1 MSEFTPTP
9 EFEEKL
15 RLALATPEPEPGFA
29 QSLRS
34 RLSERAAAPAARR
47 SFRLRPAWGILL
59 GLVLLLVMA
68 VLIIGPQRVAA
79 EVQKLLGYIPGFGIV
94 EQNAALRV
102 LAEPVTQRRDGITV
116 TVKQAFLTS
125 DKTTVT
131 YSVEGVPWS
140 ALSHNE
146 NISGCT
152 ETPGLR
158 LPDGTLLEIIGGG
171 GPPMEIKMDYPAIP
185 ADIDKTTFVLP
196 CIQETLPGL
205 APENWELPLR
215 FVPAPGDLT
224 VMPVIDVSP
233 SPEPQLN
240 TPVPPKN
247 PLALLKVVDTGD
259 NYVLLGE
266 FRRTDANDP
275 SLPSG
280 SWWSVG
286 LQTITDA
293 TGQDVFNTVPN
304 DPSLQLPPSQP
315 EAEPWAYQIGKT
327 FTPPLTITYTGQST
341 FPADPNAKAELEFDA
356 GANPQVGQAWMLN
369 QDFELAGHKIRLV
382 SIQAVPQS
390 GFEFSFETSDPA
402 VSSVSV
408 EISGYIPDGGGGGG
422 SPRLT
427 QGKWS
432 EDLNYAE
439 QPTGKLKVVVSDL
452 MLYGEN
458 KTWQIQW
465 SPGTAQ
471 PGSPSLYGIS
481 LAVDRFIP
489 LSDGYYLIGH
499 TDWADGRITGVSP
512 AEWALKAYDSK
523 GQEVPLE
530 PASPDDAGLT
540 LEPDQWL
547 YKIYGKSFN
556 APLSL
561 RAAQMDVVFKQPVRL
576 TLDLRSYGFDGS
588 EAQLGTMWKIGGNPL
603 DVPGL
608 LATAYWV
615 TYTKSGDLL
624 GFEIGIDADPALQEL
639 PFSIESG
646 LDTQG
651 MSRVAGA
658 GGSNRDEATGRL
670 LSSVLTDA
678 KITFPLVLRADGA
691 TLNGK
696 WETTWNPPSSDPNAT
711 PSSVIQPCLTLAAWK
726 QAVGN
731 PPPLPAGLPEKALV
745 SRGAL
750 SPDPSLFIASL
761 DGSTAQGLVFGQG
774 SLSPDSTRLAYSGGG
789 NAQENHLNVMD
800 ISTKDNTLLTQ
811 DTFDLRPLWS
821 PDGTQIAFSR
831 LTSQGYNVFVMAA
844 DGKNVRALT
853 DTTDGIL
860 AAGWTP
866 DGRKVLAVTVQGSVQ
881 LLDVA
886 GGAAQSLSFIRQSGD
901 MDISI
906 SPDGQWIAFVDK
918 VPGRMNPGIY
928 ISRLNGTEKRL
939 LVQLDTW
946 TAGLPLWSPDGNWLA
961 FLVGDTDAQ
970 NPNGIPALVN
980 VKTCQVVPLPGLNG
994 ELRGWVK

>member
-1 MSEFTPTP
+1 M
-9 EFEEKL
+9 
-15 RLALATPEPEPGFA
+15 
-29 QSLRS
+29 
-34 RLSERAAAPAARR
+34 
-47 SFRLRPAWGILL
+47 
-59 GLVLLLVMA
+59 
-68 VLIIGPQRVAA
+68 
-79 EVQKLLGYIPGFGIV
+79 
-94 EQNAALRV
+94 
-102 LAEPVTQRRDGITV
+102 
-116 TVKQAFLTS
+116 
-125 DKTTVT
+125 
-131 YSVEGVPWS
+131 
-140 ALSHNE
+140 
-146 NISGCT
+146 
-152 ETPGLR
+152 
-158 LPDGTLLEIIGGG
+158 
-171 GPPMEIKMDYPAIP
+171 
-185 ADIDKTTFVLP
+185 
-196 CIQETLPGL
+196 
-205 APENWELPLR
+205 
-215 FVPAPGDLT
+215 
-224 VMPVIDVSP
+224 
-233 SPEPQLN
+233 
-240 TPVPPKN
+240 
-247 PLALLKVVDTGD
+247 
-259 NYVLLGE
+259 
-266 FRRTDANDP
+266 
-275 SLPSG
+275 
-280 SWWSVG
+280 G
-286 LQTITDA
+286 LQKITDA
-293 TGQDVFNTVPN
+293 TGQDVFTTVPN

-356 GANPQVGQAWMLN
+356 GTNPQVGQAWVLN

-382 SIQAVPQS
+382 SIQVVPQS
-390 GFEFSFETSDPA
+390 GFEFSFETSDSA

-408 EISGYIPDGGGGGG
+408 EISGYTPDGGGGGG

-458 KTWQIQW
+458 KTWQVQW

-481 LAVDRFIP
+481 LAVDRLIP

-530 PASPDDAGLT
+530 PASPQDAGLT
-540 LEPDQWL
+540 LEPNQWL

-646 LDTQG
+646 LDTAG

-670 LSSVLTDA
+670 FSSVLTEA

-691 TLNGK
+691 TVNGK
-696 WETTWNPPSSDPNAT
+696 WEATWNPPASDPNAT
-711 PSSVIQPCLTLAAWK
+711 PASVIQPCLTLAAWK

-731 PPPLPAGLPEKALV
+731 PPPLLAGLPEKALV

-750 SPDPSLFIASL
+750 SPDPSLFIVSL
-761 DGSTAQGLVFGQG
+761 DGSTDQGLVFGHG
-774 SLSPDSTRLAYSGGG
+774 SLSPDGTRLVYSG
-789 NAQENHLNVMD
+789 ADDRLYILDVASKQ
-800 ISTKDNTLLTQ
+800 STPLTSGTH
-811 DTFDLRPLWS
+811 DYFPFWS
-821 PDGTQIAFSR
+821 PDGTKIAFQR
-831 LTSQGYNVFVMAA
+831 QTDKGMNIYVMEA
-844 DGKNVRALT
+844 DGQNVRALT
-853 DTTDGIL
+853 NTTENPTL
-860 AAGWTP
+860 SGWTA
-866 DGRKVLAVTVQGSVQ
+866 DSRQLVLSFWQRGETQLLAVDSGAVQPLITISETGDAS
-881 LLDVA
+881 
-886 GGAAQSLSFIRQSGD
+886 AA
-901 MDISI
+901 I
-906 SPDGQWIAFVDK
+906 SPDGSRIAYMDK
-918 VPGRMNPGIY
+918 VPGRMTPGIY
-928 ISRLNGTEKRL
+928 ISRLDGTEKRL

-946 TAGLPLWSPDGNWLA
+946 TVGLPLWSPDGNWLA

-994 ELRGWVK
+994 EVRGWVK